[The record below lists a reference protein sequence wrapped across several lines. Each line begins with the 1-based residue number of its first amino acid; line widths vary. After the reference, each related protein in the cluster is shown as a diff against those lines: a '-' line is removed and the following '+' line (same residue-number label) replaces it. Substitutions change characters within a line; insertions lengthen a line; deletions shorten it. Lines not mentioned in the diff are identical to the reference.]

1 MGTPVREGLSLTQV
15 LGDWFHPSHLLG
27 VLAVSH
33 GTGRAPGVLGLQE
46 EVEQRQGITWDV
58 NHEAA
63 LCD

>member
-15 LGDWFHPSHLLG
+15 LGDRFHPGHWLG
-27 VLAVSH
+27 VLAASH
-33 GTGRAPGVLGLQE
+33 GTGRAPGVLGLWE
-46 EVEQRQGITWDV
+46 EMEQRQGITWDV

>member
-33 GTGRAPGVLGLQE
+33 GTRRAPGVLGLQE
-46 EVEQRQGITWDV
+46 EAEQRQGC
-58 NHEAA
+58 ES
-63 LCD
+63 